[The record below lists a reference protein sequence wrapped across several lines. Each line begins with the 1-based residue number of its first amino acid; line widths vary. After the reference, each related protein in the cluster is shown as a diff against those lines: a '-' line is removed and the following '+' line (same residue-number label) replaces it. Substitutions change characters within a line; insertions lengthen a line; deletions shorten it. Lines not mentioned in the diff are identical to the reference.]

1 MAPLIDRLLQTCV
14 DNEASDLHL
23 TVGRPPT
30 LRIHGRLRS
39 ISTGPLT
46 PEDTTSLMKAI
57 TPDRCQQELQESG
70 TSDFAFS
77 FQDKARFR
85 VSVFKQKGLVAVA
98 LRLIPWQLKTF
109 EELGLPESIIPLLH
123 RPRGLF
129 LVTGPTGSG
138 KTTTL
143 ATMIDYI
150 NTHLDAHIITVED
163 PIEYYQEHKKCIV
176 TQREVGVDVP
186 TFEEGLRRAMRQDPD
201 VMLVGEMRDLATMEA
216 AVTAAETGHLVFAT
230 VHTTSAENT
239 CNRIIDAFPQAQQ
252 EQIRVQL
259 SVTLL
264 CIIAQVLIPRADTT
278 GRIAAFEIMVS
289 TPAIR
294 NLIRENQTYKINS
307 SIQTGKKLGMIL
319 LDEHL
324 FELFTQGKIPEE
336 EMFARCRNR
345 EDLVAKLRD
354 YRNQMEM
361 EAKQRMRR
369 APGPVS
375 SR

>member
-46 PEDTTSLMKAI
+46 PEDTTSLMKSI

-85 VSVFKQKGLVAVA
+85 VSVFKQKGLVGIA
-98 LRLIPWQLKTF
+98 LRLIPWQLKSF
-109 EELGLPESIIPLLH
+109 EELGLPESIMPLLH

-264 CIIAQVLIPRADTT
+264 CIIAQVLIPRADKA
-278 GRIAAFEIMVS
+278 GRIAAFEIMVT

-354 YRNQMEM
+354 YRSRMEM

>member
-85 VSVFKQKGLVAVA
+85 VSVFKQKGLVGIA
-98 LRLIPWQLKTF
+98 LRLIPWQLKSF
-109 EELGLPESIIPLLH
+109 EELGLPESIMPLLH

-264 CIIAQVLIPRADTT
+264 CIIAQVLVPRADTT

-354 YRNQMEM
+354 YRSRMEM

>member
-23 TVGRPPT
+23 TVMRPPT
-30 LRIHGRLRS
+30 LRIHGRLRA

-46 PEDTTSLMKAI
+46 PEDTTSLMKSI
-57 TPDRCQQELQESG
+57 TPDRCQQELQETG

-85 VSVFKQKGLVAVA
+85 VSVFKTKGFVGIA
-98 LRLIPWQLKTF
+98 LRLIPWKLKTF
-109 EELGLPESIIPLLH
+109 EELGLPETIMPLLH

-143 ATMIDYI
+143 ATMVDYI
-150 NTHLDAHIITVED
+150 NTHLDSHIITVED

-186 TFEEGLRRAMRQDPD
+186 TFEEGLRRALRQDPD

-216 AVTAAETGHLVFAT
+216 AITAAETGHLVFAT
-230 VHTTSAENT
+230 VHTTSAEST
-239 CNRIIDAFPQAQQ
+239 CNRIIDAFPQEQQ

-264 CIIAQVLIPRADTT
+264 CVIAQALIPRADTS
-278 GRIAAFEIMVS
+278 GRIAAFEILVA

-307 SIQTGKKLGMIL
+307 NIQTGKKLGMVL

-324 FELFTQGKIPEE
+324 FELFTQGKIAEE
-336 EMFARCRNR
+336 EMFTRCRNR

-354 YRNQMEM
+354 YRYQMEM
-361 EAKQRMRR
+361 EAKQRARR
-369 APGPVS
+369 APGPIS
-375 SR
+375 SH

>member
-85 VSVFKQKGLVAVA
+85 VSVFKQKGLVGIA
-98 LRLIPWQLKTF
+98 LRLIPWRLMSF
-109 EELGLPESIIPLLH
+109 EDLGLPETIMPLLH

-252 EQIRVQL
+252 QQIRVQL

-264 CIIAQVLIPRADTT
+264 CIIAQVLIPRADAT

-324 FELFTQGKIPEE
+324 FQLLTQGKISEE

-345 EDLVAKLRD
+345 EDLVTKLRD
-354 YRNQMEM
+354 YRSQMEM

>member
-85 VSVFKQKGLVAVA
+85 VSVFKQKGLVGIA
-98 LRLIPWQLKTF
+98 LRLIPWRLMSF
-109 EELGLPESIIPLLH
+109 EDLGLPETIMPLLH

-252 EQIRVQL
+252 QQIRVQL

-264 CIIAQVLIPRADTT
+264 CIIAQVLIPRADAT

-324 FELFTQGKIPEE
+324 FQLFTQGKISEE

-345 EDLVAKLRD
+345 EDLVTKLRD
-354 YRNQMEM
+354 YRSQMEM

>member
-239 CNRIIDAFPQAQQ
+239 FNRILYAFPLAQQ

-324 FELFTQGKIPEE
+324 FELFTKGKIPEE

>member
-324 FELFTQGKIPEE
+324 FELFTKGKIPEE